1 MSALIN
7 HNINDMMKMKM
18 MIKMEVV
25 AAALGIATTVSA
37 QVSGSADRATQIQW
51 SQQFAQV
58 GDLSDAFIR
67 QGSLWT
73 DGNFVYQLGTDGK
86 TVALTNISS
95 LSTEGHPRDKELV
108 RKNSKLM
115 VKGKK
120 DVMTREKIGGWDL
133 LVIRDKNQKTLDT
146 YVRWNDGQSDLSAL
160 ERDLHIIYD
169 GVYTLYS
176 IDQGEAT
183 YPNKLAALGSTLL
196 FGPNLFGDQV
206 DSSDD
211 PGDYRING
219 NSIFFGGNRIKVVR
233 QPSLN
238 VQKRAGKDVY
248 FIDDRE
254 VSKKEFEQM
263 REVLSQRGRG
273 GHASL
278 PGPTQW
284 DVSLREQGLTVVA
297 HLNEGVAY
305 HPFCGSYFTLT
316 KLDDGY
322 PELDGFY
329 SFASVVPLTR
339 GMLERFPKN
348 ALRLMQW
355 EMYAR
360 HGLPILD
367 PAYQNYFN
375 GRPWYKPTGSH
386 TLDMTDLEVINFRL
400 IQTVEFEKK

>member
-1 MSALIN
+1 
-7 HNINDMMKMKM
+7 MKMITRM
-18 MIKMEVV
+18 TVV

-37 QVSGSADRATQIQW
+37 QVMGSADRATQIQW

-73 DGNFVYQLGTDGK
+73 DGNFVYQLGTEGK
-86 TVALTNISS
+86 TVTLTNISS

-183 YPNKLAALGSTLL
+183 YPNTLAALGSTLL

-254 VSKKEFEQM
+254 VSKKEFEQILY
-263 REVLSQRGRG
+263 RRKRRLDDEHSGTAHTFDVGRLEFTVGENDHFCLSQL
-273 GHASL
+273 HIQA
-278 PGPTQW
+278 
-284 DVSLREQGLTVVA
+284 
-297 HLNEGVAY
+297 
-305 HPFCGSYFTLT
+305 
-316 KLDDGY
+316 
-322 PELDGFY
+322 
-329 SFASVVPLTR
+329 
-339 GMLERFPKN
+339 
-348 ALRLMQW
+348 
-355 EMYAR
+355 
-360 HGLPILD
+360 
-367 PAYQNYFN
+367 
-375 GRPWYKPTGSH
+375 GSH
-386 TLDMTDLEVINFRL
+386 FFSKITAAPAGKDFHLMILVMFHFNFSL
-400 IQTVEFEKK
+400 SL